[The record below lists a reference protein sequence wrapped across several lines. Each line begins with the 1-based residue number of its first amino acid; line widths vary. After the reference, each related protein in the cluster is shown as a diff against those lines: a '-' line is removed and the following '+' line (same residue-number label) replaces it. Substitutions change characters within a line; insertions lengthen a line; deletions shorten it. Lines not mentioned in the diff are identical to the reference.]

1 MKEPKEDPGELA
13 HVRYHFK
20 SKKVCDDVVCEDS
33 CSLQF
38 APDWFAAQKQ
48 VKIWYDD
55 KDYCFDD
62 NDGGDHELIAWGNGY
77 KIRISQKSDI
87 KKKVFTCR
95 MAPFLILGLVFPRGS
110 GKRDSKIMER

>member
-87 KKKVFTCR
+87 KKR
-95 MAPFLILGLVFPRGS
+95 FLRVEWHHS
-110 GKRDSKIMER
+110 

>member
-38 APDWFAAQKQ
+38 APDWFAAQKL

-55 KDYCFDD
+55 KDYCVDD
-62 NDGGDHELIAWGNGY
+62 NDGGNYKLIVLGNGY
-77 KIRISQKSDI
+77 KKRISQKSDI
-87 KKKVFTCR
+87 KKEYLRVEWHH
-95 MAPFLILGLVFPRGS
+95 S
-110 GKRDSKIMER
+110 